1 MTFTSKRIYKI
12 SFWHH
17 IIFWVVYFLFNTF
30 RWGSY
35 FNDYLYSLKTNLIGF
50 PIHITLCYFN
60 IYFLMPKFLFKR
72 RYIPYIIL
80 IISAI
85 YLMVLAKFNL
95 TYFLISNN
103 VWPEGPEPI
112 NHLTLNYTVDMMIGE
127 LYVITF
133 VTAIKVTLDFLK
145 EQKRVADL
153 EKDQLET
160 ELLFLKSQISPHF
173 FFNTLNNI
181 HSLAL
186 EKSNKTS
193 KIILRLSELMRYL
206 LYETKSKRQ
215 SLEKEIICI
224 QNYLDLEKIRHD
236 DQLEINMSISGDMED
251 KEIAPIL
258 LLTFV
263 ENAFKH
269 GVSKNIGVIKVDID
283 FTIEEDFLY
292 FTITNPLPAV
302 SEFKNE
308 INHSSGIGLENVKK
322 RLNLGYNKDDFELTI
337 KDDQHLFEVNL
348 KIKVS
353 NL

>member
-1 MTFTSKRIYKI
+1 MNFTSKPLPKI

-17 IIFWVVYFLFNTF
+17 IIFWSIYFIFNTF

-35 FNDYLYSLKTNLIGF
+35 FNDYLYSLKTNLLGF

-72 RYIPYIIL
+72 KYILYVIL
-80 IISAI
+80 ILSAI
-85 YLMVLAKFNL
+85 FLMVIAKFNL

-103 VWPEGPEPI
+103 VWPEGPETI
-112 NHLTLNYTVDMMIGE
+112 SSLSLNYSVDMMFGE

-145 EQKRVADL
+145 EQKRVTDL
-153 EKDQLET
+153 EKAHLET

-186 EKSNKTS
+186 EKSNKTP

-206 LYETKSKRQ
+206 LYETKLERQ
-215 SLEKEIICI
+215 SLENEILCI

-236 DQLEINMSISGDMED
+236 DLLRVNLTISGDISD

-269 GVSKNIGVIKVDID
+269 GVNKNIGIVNIAID
-283 FTIEEDFLY
+283 FTIIKNFLY

-302 SEFKNE
+302 TE
-308 INHSSGIGLENVKK
+308 IKSSFDDSSGIGLENVKK
-322 RLNLGYNKDDFELTI
+322 RLILGYDQKDYDLKINNKDN
-337 KDDQHLFEVNL
+337 LFTVSL

-353 NL
+353 

>member
-1 MTFTSKRIYKI
+1 MNFKSNHLYKI

-17 IIFWVVYFLFNTF
+17 ILFWSVYFLFNTF

-35 FNDYLYSLKTNLIGF
+35 FNDYLYSLKTNLLGF

-60 IYFLMPKFLFKR
+60 IFFLMPKLLFKR
-72 RYIPYIIL
+72 KYILYIALFFTVIF
-80 IISAI
+80 
-85 YLMVLAKFNL
+85 LMVLAKFNL
-95 TYFLISNN
+95 TYFLISNQ

-112 NHLTLNYTVDMMIGE
+112 SSLSLNYILDMMIGE
-127 LYVITF
+127 VYVITF
-133 VTAIKVTLDFLK
+133 VTAIKVTSDFLEK
-145 EQKRVADL
+145 QRRVADL
-153 EKDQLET
+153 EKTQLET
-160 ELLFLKSQISPHF
+160 ELLFLKAQVSPHF

-186 EKSNKTS
+186 EKSDKTS

-215 SLEKEIICI
+215 SLLNEIQCI

-236 DQLEINMSISGDMED
+236 DLLEVNMSISGDIQD

-269 GVSKNIGVIKVDID
+269 GVNKNIGKIKIDID
-283 FTIEEDFLY
+283 FTVKGDFLY
-292 FTITNPLPAV
+292 FTITNPLPAIV
-302 SEFKNE
+302 DVKSTLE
-308 INHSSGIGLENVKK
+308 HSNGIGLENVKK
-322 RLNLGYNKDDFELTI
+322 RLTLGYNQNDYELIINNAKKFT
-337 KDDQHLFEVNL
+337 VSL
-348 KIKVS
+348 KIKVA
-353 NL
+353 

>member
-1 MTFTSKRIYKI
+1 MNFKSNRFYRI

-17 IIFWVVYFLFNTF
+17 IIFWSVYFLFNTF

-35 FNDYLYSLKTNLIGF
+35 FNDYVYSLKTNLLGF
-50 PIHITLCYFN
+50 PIHIALCYFN
-60 IYFLMPKFLFKR
+60 IYFLMPQFLFKKK
-72 RYIPYIIL
+72 YVPYVIL
-80 IISAI
+80 ILSAI
-85 YLMVLAKFNL
+85 FLMVLAKFNL
-95 TYFLISNN
+95 TYFLISNE

-112 NHLTLNYTVDMMIGE
+112 SALSLNYIIDMMIGE

-145 EQKRVADL
+145 EHKRVADL
-153 EKDQLET
+153 EKAQLET

-186 EKSNKTS
+186 EKSNKTP

-206 LYETKSKRQ
+206 LYETKSERQ
-215 SLEKEIICI
+215 SLQNEILCI

-236 DQLEINMSISGDMED
+236 DLLKINMSISGDIQD
-251 KEIAPIL
+251 KKIAPIL

-269 GVSKNIGVIKVDID
+269 GVNKNIGVVKIDID
-283 FTIEEDFLY
+283 FSIEEDFLY
-292 FTITNPLPAV
+292 FTISNPLPAAT
-302 SEFKNE
+302 SSTTQLR
-308 INHSSGIGLENVKK
+308 HSSGIGLENVKK
-322 RLNLGYNKDDFELTI
+322 RLNLGYPNKDFELIITNDSQI
-337 KDDQHLFEVNL
+337 FTVKL
-348 KIKVS
+348 KIKVT
-353 NL
+353 